1 MAFFG
6 NTGGQNPFNS
16 WVGYGGDG
24 SVPSGVP
31 DAMSGVG
38 AALSQNAATPPK
50 RSFFGKLA
58 NALGN
63 DDAQMNFAAA
73 AAYASGKPEVAAQ
86 IINATQQR
94 RNELQMYEQRQKD
107 ERDNW
112 LYEQQ
117 YKAEHPEPINNDTA
131 NDYAFWQGKLS
142 PQEFEVWKANRINP
156 PHMVTRP
163 DGSMVMVGGYDPGQG
178 AGASGPPPGAIDHL
192 RQNPA
197 LAPQFDQKYGP
208 GSASRVLG
216 GASPSNGSATFP
228 F

>member
-6 NTGGQNPFNS
+6 NNNS
-16 WVGYGGDG
+16 YI
-24 SVPSGVP
+24 PP
-31 DAMSGVG
+31 IDATNGVG

-107 ERDNW
+107 ARDNW

-117 YKAEHPEPINNDTA
+117 WKDAHPDPTELERKVAYYKSI
-131 NDYAFWQGKLS
+131 G
-142 PQEFEVWKANRINP
+142 
-156 PHMVTRP
+156 RP
-163 DGSMVMVGGYDPGQG
+163 DLAEAATVKDAAIVQQVVDPTTLAIGVRAVDPRQLFPQQPGAAPGPAPSSAPPAVLTDADIMKMGGAAPS
-178 AGASGPPPGAIDHL
+178 SGP
-192 RQNPA
+192 
-197 LAPQFDQKYGP
+197 
-208 GSASRVLG
+208 G
-216 GASPSNGSATFP
+216 GFP
-228 F
+228 FPRF

>member
-38 AALSQNAATPPK
+38 ASLSQNAATPPK

-86 IINATQQR
+86 IIAAGQR
-94 RNELQMYEQRQKD
+94 RKDELQQYEQRQKD

-112 LYEQQ
+112 LYEKQWELDHQPPKSHQIENVDGILYDVTDHKPIYESPYPKVYQGPQGGFVQQ
-117 YKAEHPEPINNDTA
+117 GRIGIQGLTGGTEAPGTA
-131 NDYAFWQGKLS
+131 AVPVTVKSKEERDAL
-142 PQEFEVWKANRINP
+142 P
-156 PHMVTRP
+156 PGTPYIAP
-163 DGSMVMVGGYDPGQG
+163 DGQTRVKGGSSPVGG
-178 AGASGPPPGAIDHL
+178 SGG
-192 RQNPA
+192 
-197 LAPQFDQKYGP
+197 
-208 GSASRVLG
+208 
-216 GASPSNGSATFP
+216 FP
-228 F
+228 L